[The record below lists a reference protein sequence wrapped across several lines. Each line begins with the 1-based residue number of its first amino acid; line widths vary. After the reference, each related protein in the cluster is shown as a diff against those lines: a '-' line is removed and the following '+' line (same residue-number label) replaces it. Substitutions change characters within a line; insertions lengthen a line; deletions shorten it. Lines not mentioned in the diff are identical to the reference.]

1 MSWTRKHRLFS
12 SFNCENKRSSSNK
25 DPSGLRSVES
35 TRNQT
40 SQMRSFGRDISN
52 IIHQPI
58 YRKDHMGDAYQQ
70 QKEPL
75 VPSGESVE
83 RAERAK
89 RAASV
94 SGNQVNKQFL
104 SKRGSN
110 TLKTL
115 SKCFVILNFE

>member
-12 SFNCENKRSSSNK
+12 SFNCENKKSSSNK
-25 DPSGLRSVES
+25 ETSTLRSVES
-35 TRNQT
+35 TRNKN
-40 SQMRSFGRDISN
+40 SQMRSFGRDIAN
-52 IIHQPI
+52 IIHQPV

-70 QKEPL
+70 KDIL
-75 VPSGESVE
+75 INKGESIE
-83 RAERAK
+83 RGERAK

-94 SGNQVNKQFL
+94 SGNQANKQFL

-115 SKCFVILNFE
+115 SKCFVI

>member
-12 SFNCENKRSSSNK
+12 SFNCENKRSTSQK
-25 DPSGLRSVES
+25 DNSAMRSVES

-58 YRKDHMGDAYQQ
+58 YRKDNM
-70 QKEPL
+70 
-75 VPSGESVE
+75 GESYNQK
-83 RAERAK
+83 RLATKGDSSDRAK

-94 SGNQVNKQFL
+94 SGNVANKQFL

-115 SKCFVILNFE
+115 SKCCKIFKFK

>member
-12 SFNCENKRSSSNK
+12 SFNCENKRSTSQK
-25 DPSGLRSVES
+25 DTTAIRSVES

-40 SQMRSFGRDISN
+40 TQMRSFGRDISN

-58 YRKDHMGDAYQQ
+58 YRKENMGDAYN
-70 QKEPL
+70 QKRI
-75 VPSGESVE
+75 PSGGDSS
-83 RAERAK
+83 ERAK

-94 SGNQVNKQFL
+94 SGNMTNKQFL

-115 SKCFVILNFE
+115 SKCCEI

>member
-1 MSWTRKHRLFS
+1 MESINKS
-12 SFNCENKRSSSNK
+12 SCENKRSSSNK
-25 DPSGLRSVES
+25 GPSALKSIES

-58 YRKDHMGDAYQQ
+58 YRKDRMGDAYHQ

-75 VPSGESVE
+75 IPSVDSCE

-94 SGNQVNKQFL
+94 SGNQINKQFL

-115 SKCFVILNFE
+115 SKCGIIFKF